1 MSQNHGQSE
10 NWLKS
15 AQIKGKSPLPQPLPS
30 PLPPSLPDEGMM
42 VMIMMMMVMMHSW
55 ASLYERLLSNC
66 FSYWNPMLPCSRLR

>member
-15 AQIKGKSPLPQPLPS
+15 AQIKGKSPLPP

-42 VMIMMMMVMMHSW
+42 MMIMMMMVMMHSW